1 MTSIQFCLNSS
12 AKILRRLPKRLRGKA
27 RDFPLFVFVARV
39 RKRARSRITS
49 TIEVFQPTAAL
60 NILRLHNTLRV
71 LWRVAKTFGR
81 VTYSQ
86 HSLYLT
92 DNTNLLAAVIHSFG
106 NWHDG
111 CSVRLPHS
119 L

>member
-1 MTSIQFCLNSS
+1 
-12 AKILRRLPKRLRGKA
+12 
-27 RDFPLFVFVARV
+27 
-39 RKRARSRITS
+39 
-49 TIEVFQPTAAL
+49 AAL

-111 CSVRLPHS
+111 CSVRLPHTLNLELLERFELLGVAEAQTVIGLAIRAAVGTDQPPQLKQKFKEKS
-119 L
+119 RPAPFPRAL